1 MNEQL
6 ERLSK
11 MVESREP
18 IPFRDFGK
26 LRRVLSQWKNNAYLK
41 RAQNRSRMQGR
52 GFGWRSGL
60 WAIGNGAYDL
70 DWELRY
76 DGHPVVW
83 YTDEGEIACAMS
95 DYTGWDKLLSVLKSV
110 FERRDFSAMEK
121 EITGEWVR
129 DRNGNLVSAS
139 DEDEPVGE
147 AKMVEEDEDYA
158 SMVGADQLA
167 KQFGLSDGQTK
178 LLTKMFNKVAGA
190 ALKGGVGGLRNRLM
204 GRGGDDEEV
213 IDVTPKQVDVNTDVL
228 HGALAMDAPVDM
240 NTPCVAKLARMDGSA
255 YYVFNWDGDD
265 TIKAYYVDGEGNNGM
280 ITASYKDALVD
291 GYESISYKETLGEIK
306 DNEDF

>member
-6 ERLSK
+6 ERLS
-11 MVESREP
+11 
-18 IPFRDFGK
+18 
-26 LRRVLSQWKNNAYLK
+26 
-41 RAQNRSRMQGR
+41 
-52 GFGWRSGL
+52 
-60 WAIGNGAYDL
+60 
-70 DWELRY
+70 
-76 DGHPVVW
+76 
-83 YTDEGEIACAMS
+83 
-95 DYTGWDKLLSVLKSV
+95 
-110 FERRDFSAMEK
+110 
-121 EITGEWVR
+121 
-129 DRNGNLVSAS
+129 
-139 DEDEPVGE
+139 
-147 AKMVEEDEDYA
+147 KMVEEDEDYA

-167 KQFGLSDGQTK
+167 RQFGLSDGQTK

-204 GRGGDDEEV
+204 GRGGDDDDV
-213 IDVTPKQVDVNTDVL
+213 VDVTPKQVDVNTDVL
-228 HGALAMDAPVDM
+228 QGALAMDAPVDM

-291 GYESISYKETLGEIK
+291 GYEPISYKETLGEIK